1 MSEFRKPC
9 PVHFVGQV
17 PLGTI
22 ENVLRAIASILG
34 ERTLRLP
41 DGEVGSKQGWINT
54 QHRVFERHP
63 DFESVEAEPDWRTP
77 NRRRRHFRLKH
88 GVTTPDS
95 TKFGSLGYAEWARE
109 SYEIFSRLKGD
120 GTLPKAARLKIAIP
134 SPYDNLNYAIE
145 HDDFPKVFPVYE
157 KLLFA
162 EVAEI
167 ARSIP
172 HRDLAI
178 QWDVAHEFEALA
190 SKVAVFY
197 PITLDEVV
205 ELLIRIGRT
214 VPDDVDL
221 GYHCCYGNY
230 NLRHFIEPEDTADMV
245 RVMNGVAAGLGRPIQ
260 FIHMPVPIARCDDA
274 YFAPLRELRAH
285 PETEL
290 FLGLVHDRDGR
301 EGSLR
306 RAAAARRAL
315 SWFGIATECGLGQR
329 TPENVQELLRIQA
342 ETAAA
347 LDLTLGG

>member
-1 MSEFRKPC
+1 MAETRKLC

-17 PLGTI
+17 SLETV
-22 ENVLRAIASILG
+22 ENVLRTISSALG

-77 NRRRRHFRLKH
+77 NRRRRHFRLKP
-88 GVTTPDS
+88 GVSMPDAA
-95 TKFGSLGYAEWARE
+95 KFGPLGYAEWARE
-109 SYEIFSRLKGD
+109 SYEVFSRLKSE
-120 GTLPKAARLKIAIP
+120 GTLPGAARLKIAIP

-145 HDDFPKVFPVYE
+145 HHDFPKVRAVYE
-157 KLLFA
+157 TLLFA

-190 SKVAVFY
+190 SNAAVFY
-197 PITLDEVV
+197 PITHDEVV

-214 VPDDVDL
+214 VPQDIEL

-230 NLRHFIEPEDTADMV
+230 NLRHFIEPEDTGDMV
-245 RVMNGVAAGLGRPIQ
+245 RVMNGIAAGLGRPIQ
-260 FIHMPVPIARCDDA
+260 FIHMPVPLARSDDA
-274 YFAPLRELRAH
+274 YFAPLREFRPH

-301 EGSLR
+301 EGSLK
-306 RAAAARRAL
+306 RAAAAHRAL
-315 SWFGIATECGLGQR
+315 AWFGIATECGLGQR
-329 TPENVQELLRIQA
+329 TPENVRDLLRIQA

-347 LDLTLGG
+347 LDVV